1 MMIAKEKHFIGF
13 GLFSILLIFF
23 YSFKLIVFS
32 IVNESS
38 VLIEFI
44 FLAIYLFMLVLLSIF
59 YLKNRLVIENII
71 LFIFSLV
78 FANPFV
84 LGLFYYPVFIVF
96 DGTSTMELLDKC
108 LYLFTYPFDIFCS
121 NAIYLIEL
129 APIIPLIYFIKIF
142 ANKKAK

>member
-1 MMIAKEKHFIGF
+1 MIAKEKHIIGF

-23 YSFKLIVFS
+23 YSFKFIVFS

-38 VLIEFI
+38 VRIEFI
-44 FLAIYLFMLVLLSIF
+44 FLAIYLFILVSLSVF
-59 YLKNRLVIENII
+59 YFKNKLVIESIV

-78 FANPFV
+78 FANPLV
-84 LGLFYYPVFIVF
+84 LGLFYYPVFIAF
-96 DGTSTMELLDKC
+96 DGTSIMELLDKW

-129 APIIPLIYFIKIF
+129 APIIPLIYFIKIL
-142 ANKKAK
+142 KSKQS